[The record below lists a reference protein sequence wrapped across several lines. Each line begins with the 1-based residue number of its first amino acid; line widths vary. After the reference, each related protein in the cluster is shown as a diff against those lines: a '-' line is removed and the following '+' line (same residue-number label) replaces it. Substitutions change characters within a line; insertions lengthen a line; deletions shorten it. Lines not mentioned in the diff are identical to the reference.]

1 MTDQYIRYL
10 IEHVGLTQEHHYD
23 FILKNDL
30 VLVGSFN
37 IVRILIH
44 NTALSIHTKM
54 LMTKGRLL
62 TLALCK
68 ACCHKRIL
76 NSQIYIINSVELS
89 QTIAALQEGVDRVIV
104 HHLIGIVIFI

>member
-1 MTDQYIRYL
+1 
-10 IEHVGLTQEHHYD
+10 
-23 FILKNDL
+23 
-30 VLVGSFN
+30 
-37 IVRILIH
+37 
-44 NTALSIHTKM
+44 
-54 LMTKGRLL
+54 MTKGRLL

-89 QTIAALQEGVDRVIV
+89 QTIAAFQEGVDRVIV